1 MPHILIVEDETTI
14 ADSLVFAL
22 QSENFS
28 TFHTPL
34 ATEALRYASEHAVDL
49 VIMDV
54 GLPDM
59 TGFEACKRL
68 RITSVVPV
76 LFLTARG
83 DEIDRIIGLEIGG
96 DDYVTKPFSA
106 REVAARVKAILKRT
120 IPSSTS
126 ASDRETDFHLDDAGK
141 IIHFRGQ
148 PLSLTRLEYHLLK
161 ALVESPGQVLAREA
175 LMDLLGISRDAGYE
189 RNIDSHVKSLRGKLR
204 QIAPAT
210 DVIHTQRGFGY
221 FYRPER

>member
-14 ADSLVFAL
+14 ADSLVFVL
-22 QSENFS
+22 QGENFS
-28 TFHTPL
+28 TFHTPF
-34 ATEALRYASEHAVDL
+34 ATEALRYVGEHVVDL

-68 RITSVVPV
+68 RSTSAIPV

-120 IPSSTS
+120 TQTIIDTPVSE
-126 ASDRETDFHLDDAGK
+126 AEFQQDDAGK
-141 IIHFRGQ
+141 SIRFRGQ

-161 ALVESPGQVLAREA
+161 ALVDAPGQVLARET
-175 LMDLLGISRDAGYE
+175 LMEVLGITRDAGYE
-189 RNIDSHVKSLRGKLR
+189 RNIDSHVKSLRAKLR
-204 QIAPAT
+204 QIAPT
-210 DVIHTQRGFGY
+210 SDVIQTQRGFGY
-221 FYRPER
+221 YYRPGH